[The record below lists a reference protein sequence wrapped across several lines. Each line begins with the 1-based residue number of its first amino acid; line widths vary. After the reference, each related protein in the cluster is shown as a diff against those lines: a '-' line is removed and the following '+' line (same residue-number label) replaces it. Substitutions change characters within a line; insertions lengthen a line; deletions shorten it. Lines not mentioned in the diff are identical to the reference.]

1 MIRAL
6 STEGKGLSEL
16 SENLPTYSN
25 RSSSPKQIE
34 RNYVRRFFAFDP
46 TEKKVPDYI
55 KQAIKVRLSNRLN
68 AEKTIEKLFE
78 KKLTG
83 WEQAITPAE
92 EVLHL
97 LRR

>member
-1 MIRAL
+1 M
-6 STEGKGLSEL
+6 
-16 SENLPTYSN
+16 N
-25 RSSSPKQIE
+25 
-34 RNYVRRFFAFDP
+34 RFFAFDP
-46 TEKKVPDYI
+46 QRRKNVPDHI

>member
-1 MIRAL
+1 M
-6 STEGKGLSEL
+6 
-16 SENLPTYSN
+16 
-25 RSSSPKQIE
+25 
-34 RNYVRRFFAFDP
+34 
-46 TEKKVPDYI
+46 PDHI
-55 KQAIKVRLSNRLN
+55 KQAIKVRLKNRLN

-92 EVLHL
+92 EVLRL